1 MSEGLIEA
9 IGLAVELGDRRVI
22 DGVSLRAESGQ
33 VVAVV
38 GPNGAGKTTLL
49 RALAG
54 LVTSSGELRIA
65 GEDPRSASAQTNAR
79 RRAYCAQKPAC
90 AWDYRVSDLGEIVSA
105 PDLYA
110 ECLTRLSLADL
121 TDRRL
126 SELASRRLSQL
137 SGGEQKAAHLA
148 MTFASLDEPYGALLL
163 LDEPT
168 ASLDLARQTLVAAAL
183 RRFAQAGGTVLV
195 ATHDL
200 AFARDCDAVLVLAE
214 GRAIGLGAPSDAL
227 TPAVIAAT
235 WGASAQA
242 EA

>member
-1 MSEGLIEA
+1 MSEPFLECA
-9 IGLAVELGDRRVI
+9 ALAVELRGRRII
-22 DGVSLRAESGQ
+22 DGVSLRAEAGQ
-33 VVAVV
+33 VVAIV

-54 LVTSSGELRIA
+54 LIASTGELRVA
-65 GEDPRSASAQTNAR
+65 GEDPRQASAQANAR
-79 RRAYCAQKPAC
+79 RRAYGAQQPTS
-90 AWDYRVSDLGEIVSA
+90 AWDYRVSDLGDIVGASDA
-105 PDLYA
+105 YA
-110 ECLTRLSLADL
+110 DRLGSLD
-121 TDRRL
+121 L

-148 MTFASLDEPYGALLL
+148 MTLASLAEPYGALLL

-168 ASLDLARQTLVAAAL
+168 ASLDLARQSLVAAAL
-183 RRFAQAGGTVLV
+183 RRFARAGGTVLV

-200 AFARDCDAVLVLAE
+200 AFAREGDAVLVLAE
-214 GRAIGLGAPSDAL
+214 GRAIGLGAPEAAL
-227 TPAVIAAT
+227 TPAIIAAT

>member
-1 MSEGLIEA
+1 MSEPFLECA
-9 IGLAVELGDRRVI
+9 ALAVELRGRRII
-22 DGVSLRAESGQ
+22 DGVSLRAEAGQ
-33 VVAVV
+33 VVAIV

-54 LVTSSGELRIA
+54 LIASTGELRVA
-65 GEDPRSASAQTNAR
+65 GEDPRQASARANAR
-79 RRAYCAQKPAC
+79 RRAYGAQQPTS
-90 AWDYRVSDLGEIVSA
+90 AWDYRVSDLGEIVGA
-105 PDLYA
+105 PDAYA
-110 ECLTRLSLADL
+110 DRLGSLD
-121 TDRRL
+121 L

-168 ASLDLARQTLVAAAL
+168 ASLDLARQTMVAAAL
-183 RRFAQAGGTVLV
+183 RRFARAGGTVLV

-200 AFARDCDAVLVLAE
+200 AFARKCDAVLVLAE
-214 GRAIGLGAPSDAL
+214 GRAIGLGAPSAAL

>member
-1 MSEGLIEA
+1 MSESLIEA
-9 IGLAVELGDRRVI
+9 IGLAVELGGRRVI

-65 GEDPRSASAQTNAR
+65 GEDPRSASAQANAR
-79 RRAYCAQKPAC
+79 HRAYCAQKPAC
-90 AWDYRVSDLGEIVSA
+90 AWDYRVNDLGEIVGT
-105 PDLYA
+105 PDAYA
-110 ECLTRLSLADL
+110 ECLARLSLADL
-121 TDRRL
+121 SDRRL
-126 SELASRRLSQL
+126 TRL
-137 SGGEQKAAHLA
+137 SGGEQKAALLA
-148 MTFASLDEPYGALLL
+148 MTFASLAEPFGAALL
-163 LDEPT
+163 LDEPA
-168 ASLDLARQTLVAAAL
+168 ASLDIARQALVAAEI
-183 RRFAQAGGTVLV
+183 RRFAQAGGAAIV

-200 AFARDCDAVLVLAE
+200 TFARECDAVLVLAE
-214 GRAIGLGAPSDAL
+214 GRAIGLGAPSAAL

>member
-1 MSEGLIEA
+1 MSEPFLQCA
-9 IGLAVELGDRRVI
+9 ALAVELRGRRII
-22 DGVSLRAESGQ
+22 DGVSLRAEAGQ
-33 VVAVV
+33 VVAIV

-54 LVTSSGELRIA
+54 LIASTGELRVA
-65 GEDPRSASAQTNAR
+65 GEDPRQASAQANAR
-79 RRAYCAQKPAC
+79 RRAYGAQQPIS
-90 AWDYRVSDLGEIVSA
+90 AWDYRVSDLGEIVGA
-105 PDLYA
+105 PDAYA
-110 ECLTRLSLADL
+110 DRLGSLD
-121 TDRRL
+121 L

-200 AFARDCDAVLVLAE
+200 AFARECDAVLVLAE
-214 GRAIGLGAPSDAL
+214 GRAIGLGAPSAAL

>member
-1 MSEGLIEA
+1 MSESLIEA
-9 IGLAVELGDRRVI
+9 IGLAVELGGRRVI

-65 GEDPRSASAQTNAR
+65 GEDPRSASAQANAR
-79 RRAYCAQKPAC
+79 HRAYCAQKPAC
-90 AWDYRVSDLGEIVSA
+90 AWDYRVNDLGVIVGT
-105 PDLYA
+105 PDAHA
-110 ECLTRLSLADL
+110 ECLARLSLADL
-121 TDRRL
+121 SDRRL
-126 SELASRRLSQL
+126 TQL
-137 SGGEQKAAHLA
+137 SGGEQKAALLA
-148 MTFASLDEPYGALLL
+148 MTFASLAEPFGAALL
-163 LDEPT
+163 LDEPA
-168 ASLDLARQTLVAAAL
+168 ASLDIARQALVAAEI
-183 RRFAQAGGTVLV
+183 RRFAQAGGAAIV

-200 AFARDCDAVLVLAE
+200 TFARECDAVLVMAE
-214 GRAIGLGAPSDAL
+214 GRAIGLGAPSAAL